1 MTSFKTK
8 AYIIF
13 AFAIIFTVAQLF
25 STPQVCDSVS
35 LSTEDTF
42 FYKTEQKAVNIWD
55 VLFKNVN
62 VRYEVT
68 KLERDGHVNNYN
80 FHFRETTPNVSNS
93 ELVNHVRTDNSIRD
107 AVREHFNDIQRGNFH
122 THHPNFINPNAHG
135 RGIGVYNGVSNNTSV
150 NSPLDQ
156 FTIRSFIDFSLNV
169 INNTKISF
177 TNIGVYITIAAY
189 LSSAWNLI
197 STNLRKIVSNLW
209 SSSQESIYA
218 TIHGIVLN
226 QINAVKGQKF
236 FPFIYVIFIFILINN
251 LIGMIPYNF
260 SSTSHFILTF
270 FISFTVVVGSTILG
284 IQTYKLVFF
293 SVFVPSGCPV
303 GLLPLLVLIELISYL
318 ARNISLGLRL
328 AANVLSGHMLLNIL
342 SGFAY
347 NIIKSGV
354 KYVFVGVIPL
364 VFIIAFSGLEIA
376 ICFIQAQVFS
386 VLSSSYIRDGI
397 VSH

>member
-1 MTSFKTK
+1 MKSFKLNSFLFFLFVFIT
-8 AYIIF
+8 IF
-13 AFAIIFTVAQLF
+13 VISLYF
-25 STPQVCDSVS
+25 SSPLLCDSLPITDNLFFKV
-35 LSTEDTF
+35 ERAGIDTW
-42 FYKTEQKAVNIWD
+42 K

-62 VRYEVT
+62 VRYEVNYT
-68 KLERDGHVNNYN
+68 GRVGETYNYN
-80 FHFRETTPNVSNS
+80 FRFRELSSNVPASERVDHNRVSNNV
-93 ELVNHVRTDNSIRD
+93 ED
-107 AVREHFNDIQRGNFH
+107 AAREHFNDIQRGNFH
-122 THHPNFINPNAHG
+122 PNLPNRINPNAHG
-135 RGIGVYNGVSNNTSV
+135 KGIHSAATNNDGI

-156 FTIRSFIDFSLNV
+156 FSIRRFIQFTFNIV
-169 INNTKISF
+169 NNTKFTI
-177 TNIGVYITIAAY
+177 TNIGVYIVISAY
-189 LSSAWNLI
+189 LSSAWNII
-197 STNLRKIVSNLW
+197 SSNLKKTVSNLW

-226 QINAVKGQKF
+226 QINAVKGQVF
-236 FPFIYVIFIFILINN
+236 FPFIYVIFIFILVSN

-270 FISFTVVVGSTILG
+270 LISFIVVVGSTVLG
-284 IQTYKLVFF
+284 LLTFRLSFF

-342 SGFAY
+342 SEFAY
-347 NIIKSGV
+347 KIIGSGF
-354 KYVFVGVIPL
+354 KNVFVGSVP
-364 VFIIAFSGLEIA
+364 VTFIIAFSALEMA

-386 VLSSSYIRDGI
+386 VLSSSYIKDGI